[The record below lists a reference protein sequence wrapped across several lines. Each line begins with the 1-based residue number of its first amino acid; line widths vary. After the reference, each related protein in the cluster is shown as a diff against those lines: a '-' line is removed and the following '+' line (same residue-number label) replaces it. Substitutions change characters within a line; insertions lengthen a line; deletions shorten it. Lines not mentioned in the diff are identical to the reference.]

1 MTYRINKTDGSLLS
15 EITNGTIDQISTDLT
30 LIGLDVSGYGEFIN
44 ENFVKLLENF
54 SNSSLPSN
62 PIMGQVWYDSSESIL
77 KVYDGSGFK
86 TIGSPIIKGS
96 RPLTSTIGDLWIDS
110 TELQMYFHDGNTFR
124 LLGPSYTKTQKL
136 SGMTVNTVVSNT
148 NEFKVVVLIHS
159 AEKLVGI
166 INSGA
171 DFTTSSVG
179 ISGYTGIVHKG
190 FTLVNDSKLSVGNFY
205 IDGGDNSVGS
215 VSRLQTTTELSIDS
229 TAKLVNFNNS
239 KITNVMVNT
248 PIDSHDVPNVD
259 WVRNRVLPLTMDVT
273 YIEAN
278 TEADGYTGSIL
289 YYLDQIAP
297 ITEYKLC
304 KVLCIDHNLD
314 HSDANYRRVR
324 TFHSTTS
331 GWAEQI

>member
-1 MTYRINKTDGSLLS
+1 MVMTYRINKTDGSLLS

-62 PIMGQVWYDSSESIL
+62 PIMGQIWYDSSESIL
-77 KVYDGSGFK
+77 KVYDGNGFK

-110 TELQMYFHDGNTFR
+110 TELQMYFHDGNSFR

-148 NEFKVVVLIHS
+148 NESKVVVLIHD

-171 DFTTSSVG
+171 DFTTSAG

-190 FTLVNDSKLSVGNFY
+190 LTLVNDSKLSVGSFY
-205 IDGGDNSVGS
+205 IDDSDNDYSKI
-215 VSRLQTTTELSIDS
+215 QTSKELWIDC
-229 TAKLVNFNNS
+229 TAKLVNFSNS
-239 KITNVMVNT
+239 KLSGVSVRTDPLVN
-248 PIDSHDVPNVD
+248 DVPNVD
-259 WVRNRVLPLTMDVT
+259 WVRNRVLPLTMDT
-273 YIEAN
+273 
-278 TEADGYTGSIL
+278 TGLTTAQIIS
-289 YYLDQIAP
+289 YLNQIAP

-304 KVLCIDHNLD
+304 NILCNDNGT
-314 HSDANYRRVR
+314 REVR
-324 TFHSTTS
+324 TFYSTSTS
-331 GWAEQI
+331 WAEQI